1 MNAPRNDDG
10 LLFGSPAPRE
20 ESRVLNGLRHRVL
33 CWDAPAHSPTLVL
46 LHGFLDVSWSFAP
59 FAAAMRR
66 AGEANDRASLRMM
79 APDLRGH
86 GETERVGRGG
96 YYHFPDYVAD
106 MLPLIESL
114 PRPRHL
120 LGHSMGGTV
129 AALLTGT
136 FPDLVDSLVLVE
148 GLGPPAVQEEPPDRM
163 AQWIRDVRAQSESE
177 SPDSRVR
184 ALPDL
189 DAAAERLRRR
199 NPRMG
204 EELARLLAKKATRPV
219 GGVGGG
225 VGAGVGDG
233 LVWAFDPLHR
243 TRSPL
248 GFTPEAFRSFLS
260 RITVPT
266 LVVEGSESNYPLW
279 VGDDR
284 VTAISTRREASIEG
298 AGHMVHQDQPD
309 ALARM
314 VEAFLAEHPR
324 VDRGTRRKG

>member
-1 MNAPRNDDG
+1 MNDDG

-20 ESRVLNGLRHRVL
+20 ETRVLNGLRHRVL
-33 CWDAPAHSPTLVL
+33 RWDAPVDSPTLVL
-46 LHGFLDVSWSFAP
+46 LHGFLDLSWSFAP

-66 AGEANDRASLRMM
+66 AGEANGRAPLQIV

-129 AALLTGT
+129 AALLAGT
-136 FPDLVDSLVLVE
+136 FPELVDSLVLVE
-148 GLGPPAVQEEPPDRM
+148 GLGPPTIQEEPPDRM
-163 AQWIRDVRAQSESE
+163 SQWIREVRAQSES
-177 SPDSRVR
+177 PPRVL
-184 ALPDL
+184 ADVA
-189 DAAAERLRRR
+189 AAAERLRRG
-199 NPRMG
+199 NSRMG
-204 EELARLLAKKATRPV
+204 PELAELLARKGTRQV
-219 GGVGGG
+219 EG
-225 VGAGVGDG
+225 G

-248 GFTPEAFRSFLS
+248 GFTPEAFRSFLA
-260 RITVPT
+260 RISVPT
-266 LVVEGSESNYPLW
+266 LVVEGSESNYPMW

-284 VTAISTRREASIEG
+284 VTAIATRRDVRIEG
-298 AGHMVHQDQPD
+298 AGHMVHQDQPE
-309 ALARM
+309 ALARE
-314 VEAFLAEHPR
+314 VEAFVANGRR
-324 VDRGTRRKG
+324 VGEA